1 MKKLELDAL
10 AVDTFATTA
19 ETSVVRGTVL
29 GQELGTLRG
38 CPVSWNGTCSI
49 TCDCTGSACP

>member
-1 MKKLELDAL
+1 MKKLDLDAL

-19 ETSVVRGTVL
+19 GAAAPRGTVL

-38 CPVSWNGTCSI
+38 CPVSWNGTCFV
-49 TCDCTGSACP
+49 TCDCTPACP